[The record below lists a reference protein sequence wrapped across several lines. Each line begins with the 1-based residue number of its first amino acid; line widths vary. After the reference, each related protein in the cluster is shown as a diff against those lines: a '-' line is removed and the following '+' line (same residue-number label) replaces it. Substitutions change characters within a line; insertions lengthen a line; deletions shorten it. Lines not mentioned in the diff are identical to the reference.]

1 MIIDKFLIKEQAKEG
16 CDYVATEHVIDKK
29 YELKVGDFIYYAS
42 YEGRGCSAAYNFK
55 ILAITEGGITAEE
68 DGGRKKFI
76 AWKDGE
82 RKLRIY
88 PFPSFRNGLNK
99 KNFHNRTN
107 TLADFALYE
116 HHDRSRRVHWNDDW
130 YYKYINNFKNIVN
143 EDAGVQQQINL
154 RMDCCV

>member
-1 MIIDKFLIKEQAKEG
+1 MVLDKFLIKEQAKEG

-55 ILAITEGGITAEE
+55 ILAITECGITAEE

-88 PFPSFRNGLNK
+88 PFPQFKNGLGK
-99 KNFHNRTN
+99 KNFSNRTN
-107 TLADFALYE
+107 TISDFAMYE
-116 HHDRSRRVHWNDDW
+116 HYNRKRKLHWDSSW
-130 YYKYINNFKNIVN
+130 YDKYINNFNNIVN
-143 EDAGVQQQINL
+143 EDAGVQQSLNL